1 MKVLPIFLLSAL
13 LLTGCGSG
21 GSDSPSSSDDS
32 VTGSVPSDGGVSG
45 GDTGSDTGNID
56 PQPEPQPIPQPD
68 ADFAEKMLFAVN
80 QARSQQQNCGGQMM
94 PAVPALTWNFD
105 LEAAAFGH
113 SSDMANGNFLSHTG
127 SNGSTP
133 DQRIAATGYSANA
146 WAENVAAGQ
155 KDINAVMA
163 AWMASSGHCVNIM
176 SANVTQMGAAE
187 VENPD
192 TQYGIYWTQVFARP
206 R

>member
-13 LLTGCGSG
+13 LLTGCGGG
-21 GSDSPSSSDDS
+21 GSGSSGSDDS
-32 VTGSVPSDGGVSG
+32 VTGTVPSDGGVSG
-45 GDTGSDTGNID
+45 GDTTINPGDSGNVD
-56 PQPEPQPIPQPD
+56 PSPQPVPQPD

-80 QARSQQQNCGGQMM
+80 QARSQQQNCGGQIM

-155 KDINAVMA
+155 NDIDAVMA
-163 AWMASSGHCVNIM
+163 SWMASSGHCVNIM

-187 VENPD
+187 VQNAD